1 MNVVARL
8 FPRRARNQVFLHRLR
23 DEVGKEIEAWPYG
36 TLSRPAEEISFTR
49 EIDSGTVWFSI
60 EAYERNTVGD
70 IHVCVDVDANLP
82 LFPLASPSYVFWKKL
97 DGTIY
102 Y

>member
-8 FPRRARNQVFLHRLR
+8 FPRRVRNQVFLRRLR
-23 DEVGKEIEAWPYG
+23 DEVGTEIEAWPYE

-49 EIDSGTVWFSI
+49 EIDGVTVWFSI
-60 EAYERNTVGD
+60 EVYERNTVGD

-82 LFPLASPSYVFWKKL
+82 LFPLASPSYVFWKRL